1 MKNEKIFIQIASY
14 RDPELVPT
22 IHDCIRK
29 ADNSENLVFS
39 IAWQH
44 SDEDVWDTLDDF
56 KDDER
61 FHIIDIKW
69 NETKG
74 TCWARNATQS
84 KYNGEG
90 YTLQIDSHHRFVK
103 GWDTIC
109 KKMLSDLVDAGHEKP
124 LLTAYLPSYDPDDDP
139 GKRVKEVWKLNFD
152 RFTPEGVIF
161 MLPATLEGWQ
171 DEPLPVPTRFFSAHF
186 VFAYGHWN
194 FEVPYD
200 PELYFHGEEI
210 SLAVRSYTQG
220 YDLFIPNRIVAWHE
234 YTRKGRA
241 KHWDDNKTWE
251 ILNKNSLKRVK
262 KLLNVDG
269 NRDDT
274 DFGIYGLGSVRTQS
288 DYESFS
294 GIRFEDRAVQ
304 TYTLDNF
311 DAPNPLYRTQKS
323 YERSFVNRFKHCIDL
338 WKKSIDDS
346 VDWDGWAVI
355 FEDEDG
361 KAVYRQDADR
371 NEINQLKETH
381 KDADFYN
388 VWRTFNY
395 KGVPYKWVIWPFS
408 AKHGWGNKIEGILP
422 RL

>member
-1 MKNEKIFIQIASY
+1 
-14 RDPELVPT
+14 
-22 IHDCIRK
+22 
-29 ADNSENLVFS
+29 
-39 IAWQH
+39 
-44 SDEDVWDTLDDF
+44 
-56 KDDER
+56 
-61 FHIIDIKW
+61 
-69 NETKG
+69 
-74 TCWARNATQS
+74 
-84 KYNGEG
+84 
-90 YTLQIDSHHRFVK
+90 
-103 GWDTIC
+103 
-109 KKMLSDLVDAGHEKP
+109 MLSDLVDAGHEKP

-194 FEVPYD
+194 LEVPYD

-262 KLLNVDG
+262 KLLNVDD